1 MGIPTARIYRNAA
14 FSLAALFTSSNA
26 FAGWQENASP
36 AEIDR
41 LNQLPQIR
49 DAAVADAQ
57 QRSSREPE
65 RSEGL
70 GVRPLKN
77 GEGRGDWRVISRVMG
92 PEARTIPANVL
103 AGNWRCRQL
112 KLGLMSSYM
121 VYDRWFTCSIR
132 PTRGGLL
139 LEKTNGSQR
148 FAGWL
153 YPEQGAWVY
162 LGASS
167 VAGEPRHHY
176 SGASPA
182 LGAAVTP
189 DDQIGL
195 LTGIGDNHLRL
206 EIPAVQESLLDVVEF
221 TR

>member
-1 MGIPTARIYRNAA
+1 MGIPTARIYRTLA
-14 FSLAALFTSSNA
+14 FSLAAIFTSTNA
-26 FAGWQENASP
+26 FAGWQENAAP

-49 DAAVADAQ
+49 DAAIDDAQ
-57 QRSSREPE
+57 H
-65 RSEGL
+65 
-70 GVRPLKN
+70 
-77 GEGRGDWRVISRVMG
+77 GEGRGDWRVISRVMEPQG
-92 PEARTIPANVL
+92 RTIPTNAL
-103 AGNWRCRQL
+103 TGNWRCRQI
-112 KLGLMSSYM
+112 KLGGISATM

-132 PTRGGLL
+132 STSGGLL
-139 LEKTNGSQR
+139 LEKTGGSQR
-148 FAGWL
+148 FSGWL

-162 LGASS
+162 LGASN
-167 VAGEPRHHY
+167 VRGEPRHNY

-182 LGAAVTP
+182 LGAQVTP

-195 LTGIGDNHLRL
+195 LTGIGDNRLRL

>member
-1 MGIPTARIYRNAA
+1 MGLQTARIVRTLAL
-14 FSLAALFTSSNA
+14 SLAAVFTSSTA

-41 LNQLPQIR
+41 LNHLPQIR
-49 DAAVADAQ
+49 DAAIADSQ
-57 QRSSREPE
+57 H
-65 RSEGL
+65 
-70 GVRPLKN
+70 
-77 GEGRGDWRVISRVMG
+77 GEGGGDWRVISRMMEPG
-92 PEARTIPANVL
+92 ARTVPASAL
-103 AGNWRCRQL
+103 TGNWRCRQL

-167 VAGEPRHHY
+167 VRGEPRHHY

-182 LGAAVTP
+182 LGAQVTP